1 MYTYQMI
8 GVADQNGKTYECKY
22 GTYNKTDRFQFNS
35 EASKIFDKQGYRE
48 LFDILVHENLW
59 KLKDVKKM
67 TVEDIEKE
75 LGYDIEIINK
85 DDTDDVPSLLEILA
99 ALFDNN

>member
-1 MYTYQMI
+1 MLLFAI
-8 GVADQNGKTYECKY
+8 L
-22 GTYNKTDRFQFNS
+22 
-35 EASKIFDKQGYRE
+35 GYRE

>member
-35 EASKIFDKQGYRE
+35 EASKIFDKQGYRG

-85 DDTDDVPSLLEILA
+85 YDTDDAPSLLEILA